1 VLLLVFSA
9 HTEKTILLAFGI
21 LPGGDFQQPARSM
34 SFRIGAISK
43 SALAICFLLERG
55 EFELLEFSSRPG
67 VTRLNAFRFT
77 ADEAAL
83 AIM

>member
-1 VLLLVFSA
+1 
-9 HTEKTILLAFGI
+9 
-21 LPGGDFQQPARSM
+21 M